1 MHALSASERRG
12 IAIGVIRRAID
23 KALDGGINL
32 GGHNGFEA
40 ELAHH
45 VVARFPAIDQV
56 RFTNSGT
63 EANLMAIATARL
75 LPRDLQTEGLGTV
88 VGWGDSLGERHA
100 DGKRAATFMR
110 VDISVSDLPRALA
123 LLHALLPALEAPPGT
138 EIHYHADGHHLCDA
152 IHDQG
157 WLLAQA
163 VPAVRSGSH
172 PTI

>member
-1 MHALSASERRG
+1 MPPTRCTCAKNASTRHCRP
-12 IAIGVIRRAID
+12 
-23 KALDGGINL
+23 K
-32 GGHNGFEA
+32 
-40 ELAHH
+40 
-45 VVARFPAIDQV
+45 
-56 RFTNSGT
+56 
-63 EANLMAIATARL
+63 
-75 LPRDLQTEGLGTV
+75 GLGSV

-100 DGKRAATFMR
+100 NGKRAATFMR